1 MSTVTG
7 LTTFAG
13 ATYAWTLVDGADP
26 LRALV
31 TYTLDGHPC
40 GYGFGRLDG
49 PDNSAFTPWCHCDH
63 EQAHAA
69 RGCHRAKAAR
79 AAYDLAQQH
88 LRTAALPAPPGATHL
103 RHCNR
108 YWPAAEGGACS
119 VCGLAGE
126 SFAPA
131 VLVHDD
137 RAHGWTAVK
146 TDGVV
151 VYLALTEAGLSAIDV
166 RHAHGD
172 TAYVTGCRAQ
182 AVGAALTA
190 KGWAC
195 TVRASKPRS
204 STAKA
209 GAA

>member
-1 MSTVTG
+1 MTG
-7 LTTFAG
+7 TTTIAG
-13 ATYAWTLVDGADP
+13 ALYTWVLVDGADP

-31 TYTLDGHPC
+31 TLALDGHPC
-40 GYGFGRLDG
+40 GYSTGRLIEG
-49 PDNSAFTPWCHCDH
+49 TYTAWCGCDH
-63 EQAHAA
+63 NRPDEA
-69 RGCHRAKAAR
+69 RACHRAKAAR
-79 AAYDLAQQH
+79 AAYDLAQEH
-88 LRTAALPAPPGATHL
+88 ARTAALPAPQGATHL

-126 SFAPA
+126 PFAPA

-137 RAHGWTAVK
+137 RAHGWTTVK
-146 TDGVV
+146 TTGVT
-151 VYLALTEAGLSAIDV
+151 VYLALTEAGLTAVDV

-182 AVGAALTA
+182 VVGAALA
-190 KGWAC
+190 ARGWAC
-195 TVRASKPRS
+195 TVRASKPR
-204 STAKA
+204 AKA